1 MHSSKLWIEIDS
13 SFISKSKSF
22 FKFIFEND
30 FSLWMFLIMCFLNFW
45 FDLILSRVYIPR
57 ESRDEAKYTIQ
68 RDNPLCV
75 YKRTASWSEF
85 KPEMAQALKDLEKN
99 EKSEIQMKIATLDFQ
114 QENQDDKNLIKFLI
128 IILTVIF
135 VVCLITL
142 NLLALMIPS
151 RL

>member
-1 MHSSKLWIEIDS
+1 
-13 SFISKSKSF
+13 
-22 FKFIFEND
+22 
-30 FSLWMFLIMCFLNFW
+30 
-45 FDLILSRVYIPR
+45 
-57 ESRDEAKYTIQ
+57 
-68 RDNPLCV
+68 
-75 YKRTASWSEF
+75 
-85 KPEMAQALKDLEKN
+85 MAQALKDLEKN

-114 QENQDDKNLIKFLI
+114 QENQDDKNVLKFLI

>member
-1 MHSSKLWIEIDS
+1 
-13 SFISKSKSF
+13 
-22 FKFIFEND
+22 
-30 FSLWMFLIMCFLNFW
+30 
-45 FDLILSRVYIPR
+45 
-57 ESRDEAKYTIQ
+57 
-68 RDNPLCV
+68 
-75 YKRTASWSEF
+75 
-85 KPEMAQALKDLEKN
+85 MAQALKDLEKK

-114 QENQDDKNLIKFLI
+114 QENQDDKNVLKFLI